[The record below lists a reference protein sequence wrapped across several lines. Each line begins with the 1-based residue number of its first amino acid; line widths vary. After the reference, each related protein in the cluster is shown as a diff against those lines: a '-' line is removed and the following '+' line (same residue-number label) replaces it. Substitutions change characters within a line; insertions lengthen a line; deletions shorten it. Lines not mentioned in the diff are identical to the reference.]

1 MSTTKV
7 TNKSAL
13 QFALNAIG
21 DSNPEVSAKIEKM
34 IEQIEKKNASPKKLT
49 AKQVANEDIKAV
61 IVDFLTDN
69 TDKQYTVSA
78 LLKEIPFAEGTTN
91 QKVSALLRQLILEG
105 KVAKTTDKRVSY
117 FTLA

>member
-61 IVDFLTDN
+61 ILAFLADN
-69 TDKQYTVSA
+69 ADSQFTVSA
-78 LLKEIPFAEGTTN
+78 LLKAIPFEEGTTN
-91 QKVSALLRQLILEG
+91 QKVSALLRQLVIEQ
-105 KVAKTTDKRVSY
+105 KVVRVTDKRVTY
-117 FTLA
+117 FKVA